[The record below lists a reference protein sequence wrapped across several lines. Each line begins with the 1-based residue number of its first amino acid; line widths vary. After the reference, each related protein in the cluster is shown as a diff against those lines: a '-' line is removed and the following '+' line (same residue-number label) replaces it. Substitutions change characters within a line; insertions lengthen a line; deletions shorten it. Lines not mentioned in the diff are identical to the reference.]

1 MSLDDLAARQ
11 GQRAKNAAA
20 EIQALMRELG
30 LDEPASGSSAW
41 MRKSL
46 CAQSDPEAFFPEKGG
61 SVRAVTAI
69 CDRCPV
75 AQECL
80 DFAIDND
87 IQHGIWGGLSTLAR
101 RRLHKRT
108 A

>member
-1 MSLDDLAARQ
+1 MTIDDLTARQ
-11 GQRAKNAAA
+11 DQRTKNAAA
-20 EIQALMRELG
+20 QIEALLRELG
-30 LDEPASGSSAW
+30 EDHPPAGDGRW
-41 MRKSL
+41 MTQSL
-46 CAQSDPEAFFPEKGG
+46 CAQSDPEAFFPDKGG

-69 CDRCPV
+69 CSRCPV

-80 DFAIDND
+80 EFAIDND
-87 IQHGIWGGLSTLAR
+87 IQHGIWGGLSTHAR